1 MKYQISNKKVNIIL
15 DELAEEYKN
24 LLIETALN
32 QNQEFDVE
40 NISISDITKIDIE
53 TKERLK
59 NRSRNN
65 RINRISH
72 LISSLGLVYSLFGL
86 MLIMVSEA
94 GNDFTDNPLSSVA
107 IICVFLGFIIAIV
120 GLMTKMLLNNKKSK
134 ISKKSIMDYEIQ
146 IINKWRII
154 EGIIYQTTPNND
166 KLSLR
171 SMINNLEQSKI
182 ISKEDVKLLNSL
194 MFYRNKILHNAPG
207 EVKYNDEIKTILDD
221 AQELIEKLSKII

>member
-1 MKYQISNKKVNIIL
+1 MKYQISNKKVNYIL
-15 DELAEEYKN
+15 DELADEYKN

-32 QNQEFDVE
+32 QRQELDVE

-65 RINRISH
+65 RINRISQ
-72 LISSLGLVYSLFGL
+72 LISSLGLIYSLFGL

-94 GNDFTDNPLSSVA
+94 GSDLTDNPLSTIA

-120 GLMTKMLLNNKKSK
+120 GLMTKMLLNKKSQ
-134 ISKKSIMDYEIQ
+134 ISKKTIMDYEIQ
-146 IINKWRII
+146 IINKWRIV
-154 EGIIYQTTPNND
+154 EGIIYQISPQND

-171 SMINNLEQSKI
+171 SMLNNLEQSKI
-182 ISKEDVKLLNSL
+182 ISKEDAKLLNSL
-194 MFYRNKILHNAPG
+194 MHYRNRILHNPPG
-207 EVKYNDEIKTILDD
+207 EVKYNDEIKNLLDD
-221 AQELIEKLSKII
+221 VQELIDKLSTIL